1 MSLIDKITVTVFS
14 GIGSIDWLCN
24 NTDMVMS
31 FAKSSPHRQW
41 QMNCHFNTPA

>member
-1 MSLIDKITVTVFS
+1 
-14 GIGSIDWLCN
+14 
-24 NTDMVMS
+24 MVMS